1 MTYGGPPAAMA
12 GAVSTIPETNNGP
25 AMTPAPRHWAWADLM
40 RRAFDIDVLACP
52 RCGGRLRLMATVEDP
67 DAVRAILAALAE
79 SRGIAGRA
87 PPFAAG
93 HTISQTGAVG
103 A

>member
-1 MTYGGPPAAMA
+1 
-12 GAVSTIPETNNGP
+12 
-25 AMTPAPRHWAWADLM
+25 M
-40 RRAFDIDVLACP
+40 RRAFAIDVLACL
-52 RCGGRLRLMATVEDP
+52 RCGGRLRVIATVEDP

-79 SRGIAGRA
+79 SRRMAGRA

-93 HTISQTGAVG
+93 HTIGHTAAVG